1 MSYII
6 DPANKSITLV
16 EPPTSLD
23 EAYRLLSD
31 GNQAVDTVEL
41 VRLATGDVFFV
52 DEEGSYKKI
61 QHDFSVLL
69 TDYKGTVFMLPL
81 INKALVL
88 RFENEG
94 GDDERIVEPVISLAQ
109 LQEIVEW
116 DR

>member
-1 MSYII
+1 MAFLV
-6 DPANKSITLV
+6 DPVNKSITRV
-16 EPPTSLD
+16 EAPTSLD
-23 EAYRLLSD
+23 EIYRLLSD

-61 QHDFSVLL
+61 QHGFKVLL
-69 TDYKGTVFMLPL
+69 TDYKGTPFMLPL
-81 INKALVL
+81 VNKAIVL

-94 GDDERIVEPVISLAQ
+94 GTMERIVEPLISLAQ